1 MEKKSVRVVSNGTI
15 EKTVI
20 SEETDLGA
28 RGKSFVNVINIDKK
42 EEGPQDSA
50 LGDSREDRAGV
61 RKSAIDKDPLGAAL

>member
-28 RGKSFVNVINIDKK
+28 RGKSFVNVIDVDEK

-50 LGDSREDRAGV
+50 LRDSKKDRAVV